1 MRDLVA
7 EIAELDKDELY
18 EFRIDN
24 VTLQELKAEF
34 LLTIIASHENL
45 VLSRWRVSCS
55 QCLNIVIDRC
65 EIPRDFRLKYGTL
78 MIGKSRIKGSHFSA
92 IKLGVLAI

>member
-7 EIAELDKDELY
+7 EIAQLDKNGLY

-24 VTLQELKAEF
+24 VTLQELNVEF

-45 VLSRWRVSCS
+45 ALSRWRVTCS
-55 QCLNIVIDRC
+55 QCLCIVIDYC
-65 EIPRDFRLKYGTL
+65 EIPRDFHLKYGTL
-78 MIGKSRIKGSHFSA
+78 MIGKSNIKGSHFSA
-92 IKLGVLAI
+92 IKLGVLA

>member
-7 EIAELDKDELY
+7 EIAQLDKDGLY

-34 LLTIIASHENL
+34 FLTIIASYENL
-45 VLSRWRVSCS
+45 VLSHWRVTCS
-55 QCLNIVIDRC
+55 HCLNIVIDRC
-65 EIPRDFRLKYGTL
+65 EIPRDFHLKYGTL
-78 MIGKSRIKGSHFSA
+78 TIGKSVIKGSHFSA
-92 IKLGVLAI
+92 IKLGVTV